1 MLVVSNTS
9 PVSNLAIIGRL
20 DFLRRRYDIVRI
32 PSAVAVELAALTH
45 PAGSQCIQ
53 AALADRWHLEEQLNQ
68 TGTPQLPFTLDPGET
83 AAVALAS
90 QLKADVLLMDEKR
103 GREAARHCGL
113 VVAGVLGEL
122 IHAKFA
128 GWIPN
133 VRDEIQRLRFDAR
146 FFVDVSVEKFILS
159 QVDE

>member
-20 DFLRRRYDIVRI
+20 DFLRWRYAVVRI
-32 PSAVAVELAALTH
+32 PPAVVGELAALSH
-45 PAGSQCIQ
+45 VAGSQRIQ
-53 AALADRWHLEEQLNQ
+53 IAITDRWLVVEPLNN
-68 TGTPQLPFTLDPGET
+68 TITPSLPFPLDPGET
-83 AAVALAS
+83 AAIALAF
-90 QLKADVLLMDEKR
+90 QLKADLLLMDEKR
-103 GREAARHCGL
+103 GRVAARQNGL

-133 VRDEIQRLRFDAR
+133 VREEIQRLRREAR